1 MGSRAD
7 NRSVAKALRTGLTQ
21 AIEGTNVNGQ
31 PETDRAGTGN
41 SAQTIRRSRHPLE
54 IIPFFQQ
61 FPPCALRNIFYTL
74 IWNLLF
80 AVFFTLLSLLFQP
93 EMSIAR
99 AFWTCLL
106 IANCIGFLIHGSFAL
121 GGRLLSGWLC
131 SQSSG
136 VVSLYYCVVS
146 IVCVFAGQWLAFT
159 LLEWHDA
166 KRNMLSA
173 QGAIGLLLL
182 SVFISAILASIFH
195 TRERRAR
202 AEAAFQGERAR
213 VEAAQRQYHI
223 ARFKLLE
230 AQVEPHFLYN
240 TLANVIS
247 LIDAN
252 PAAAKHMVERLIDY
266 LRGTAV
272 SAGTTDATL
281 GSQLELLRAY
291 LDLIVLR
298 MGSRLRYRIE
308 IPPELDSLP
317 LPPMLIQPL
326 VENAIKHGL
335 EPKVGGGEVVV
346 RASRTGA
353 DITLVVADDGL
364 GVQAASPSASTGIGL
379 ANLRQRLATLYGTR
393 ARLTM
398 EDMQPGTRVT
408 LTLPAG
414 PLA

>member
-7 NRSVAKALRTGLTQ
+7 NRSVAKAPWAGLTQ
-21 AIEGTNVNGQ
+21 AIKGTNVNGQ
-31 PETDRAGTGN
+31 TETDRTGTEN
-41 SAQTIRRSRHPLE
+41 VAQTIRRSRHPLE

-61 FPPCALRNIFYTL
+61 FKPSALRNIFYTL

-80 AVFFTLLSLLFQP
+80 TVFFTLLSLLFQP
-93 EMSIAR
+93 EVSIAR
-99 AFWTCLL
+99 VFWTCLL

-131 SQSSG
+131 RQSSG

-195 TRERRAR
+195 MRERRAR

-247 LIDAN
+247 LIDSN
-252 PAAAKHMVERLIDY
+252 PVAAKHMVERLIDY
-266 LRGTAV
+266 LRGTAI
-272 SAGTTDATL
+272 SAGTEDATL

-308 IPPELDSLP
+308 ISPELDSLP

-346 RASRTGA
+346 RASRTG
-353 DITLVVADDGL
+353 DNITLVVADDGL

-398 EDMQPGTRVT
+398 EDAQPGTRVT

-414 PLA
+414 SVA

>member
-1 MGSRAD
+1 M
-7 NRSVAKALRTGLTQ
+7 
-21 AIEGTNVNGQ
+21 NGQ